1 MTIIKVIGPPIEP
14 IYIARTHWESW
25 ILDTTNKTITFNQ
38 DEQSCQWSQDLY
50 ESNTFS
56 NTFKLNEITIF
67 HCSIGE
73 CHLNIGFWI
82 NESFVNTY
90 DLERFSDLSSKSFDE
105 EKFWH
110 YVNAER
116 PFKYDSRIG
125 SDSGKKKELSF
136 KYSKPFHFKAKNFFD
151 FIRPYVR
158 DDVWTKLDAG
168 AFLYPLSP
176 WEILLKALDPNR
188 APFSE
193 KDRGAWRKQ
202 LEESNIL
209 LNNGAINPEWIAST
223 QLPTSVLELVIENE
237 KELGFDTSQY
247 SLESSADIQNDDIV
261 TKLQELAELK
271 EKGLIDEE
279 EFKSA
284 KNKLLE

>member
-1 MTIIKVIGPPIEP
+1 M
-14 IYIARTHWESW
+14 
-25 ILDTTNKTITFNQ
+25 
-38 DEQSCQWSQDLY
+38 
-50 ESNTFS
+50 
-56 NTFKLNEITIF
+56 
-67 HCSIGE
+67 
-73 CHLNIGFWI
+73 
-82 NESFVNTY
+82 
-90 DLERFSDLSSKSFDE
+90 
-105 EKFWH
+105 
-110 YVNAER
+110 
-116 PFKYDSRIG
+116 
-125 SDSGKKKELSF
+125 
-136 KYSKPFHFKAKNFFD
+136 
-151 FIRPYVR
+151 
-158 DDVWTKLDAG
+158 DAG

-284 KNKLLE
+284 KNKLLK